1 MNMNRLER
9 IALILTKITG
19 TMANI
24 VIFSTMA
31 VVSLSVLMR
40 IFFNT
45 PIPGLTDIVSML
57 NALAVAFAISIAE
70 KHRKHIRVD
79 FVRQYLPP
87 RIGKAIYFSMNGL
100 ALVVISVVA
109 YRFLLYSLTAH
120 KYGNATWIMN
130 IPHWPV
136 IVCLTL
142 GLVIFLI
149 TAISNLL
156 SDYCN
161 WKEAK

>member
-1 MNMNRLER
+1 MKRLQK
-9 IALILTKITG
+9 IVSILTKITG
-19 TMANI
+19 IMANI
-24 VIFSTMA
+24 VIFLTMA

-40 IFFNT
+40 ILFNT

-79 FVRQYLPP
+79 FVREYLPP
-87 RIGKAIYFSMNGL
+87 MMGKAIFFFMNSL
-100 ALVVISVVA
+100 AIVVICAVA
-109 YRFLLYSLTAH
+109 YRFLLYGFSAYSH
-120 KYGNATWIMN
+120 GNATWIMN

-136 IVCLTL
+136 IACLFV
-142 GLVIFLI
+142 GLIIFLL

-156 SDYCN
+156 SDFSN